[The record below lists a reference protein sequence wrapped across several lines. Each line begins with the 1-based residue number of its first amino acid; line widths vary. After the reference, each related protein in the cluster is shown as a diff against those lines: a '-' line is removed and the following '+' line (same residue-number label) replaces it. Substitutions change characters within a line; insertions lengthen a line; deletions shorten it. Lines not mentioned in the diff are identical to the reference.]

1 MRNLIQQIN
10 PQLNGQMIER
20 DYHLVDGDG
29 NVILPILWD
38 AIIKDNMV
46 ITMRQKQPVA
56 IAPGM

>member
-46 ITMRQKQPVA
+46 ITMRRKQPVV